1 MCRLLAYLGP
11 PLQLDRIVIKPPH
24 SLVVQS
30 YAPQEMQEALLNA
43 DGFGLGWYHRDRAE
57 LPYLYKNTC
66 PIWND
71 VNLPHLTRYVE
82 TRCMVGYVRSA
93 TPGLA
98 VDLGNCQPFSKGH
111 LLFSHNGYIDRFR
124 HTLRRPI
131 RNLLSEKA
139 DEWVQ
144 GSTDSEYLYAL
155 VLTYLA
161 QMPLEEAIAA
171 ALHQIGDLARS
182 PFCKFTAT
190 TIASTGDRLIACRYA
205 NFDILPTLYWLQNDP
220 HYPEAVILASE
231 PLFAGNWQPCPPQS
245 RLIVEPSLD
254 VTITPL

>member
-11 PLQLDRIVIKPPH
+11 PIALEQILIKPPH
-24 SLVVQS
+24 SLIVQS
-30 YAPQEMQEALLNA
+30 YAPREMQEALLNA
-43 DGFGLGWYHRDRAE
+43 DGFGLGWYHSQRME

-71 VNLPHLTRYVE
+71 VNLPHLSRYVE
-82 TRCMVGYVRSA
+82 TGCVVGYVRSA

-98 VDLGNCQPFSKGH
+98 VELGNCQPFTKGH
-111 LLFSHNGYIDRFR
+111 LLLMHNGYIDQFR
-124 HTLRRPI
+124 HTLRRPM

-155 VLTYLA
+155 VLTYLET
-161 QMPLEEAIAA
+161 MPLEAAIPK
-171 ALHQIGDLARS
+171 ALHRIGALAAE

-190 TIASTGDRLIACRYA
+190 TIATTGDRLIACRYA
-205 NFDILPTLYWLQNDP
+205 NFQILPSLYWLRDDP
-220 HYPEAVILASE
+220 AYPDGVILASE
-231 PLFAGNWQPCPPQS
+231 PLFEGNWQSCPPQS
-245 RLIVEPSLD
+245 CLIVEPNLD